1 MTITTRIAA
10 LAAAAAIALTG
21 LTTQTAS
28 AADADV
34 YTTPGGHNV
43 NGRLWNTD
51 CSQYSSSVI
60 RCRTEIFANFV
71 VREDDRYI
79 RVHGWA
85 FNNLTYLPSDRAQWA
100 GNPLAKTGSFTKDGR
115 EWRTECD
122 TAATGRG
129 ACRSYI
135 KTKFAAYEDGR
146 FVTKNEFVFNNI
158 VRFAQGGTA
167 PVTAIP
173 ADVLDQSV
181 LDFDGFG
188 PVKLGMSFANLALIG
203 YAGYGDHT
211 GGVCEPHWAGLPSL
225 TDRGVDPGTGGHDSV
240 IWYVRATRPEI
251 KTADGAHVGMN
262 VAQLKAIYGSD
273 FTVVTKTNHGQ
284 TEYYGSVREGGRELL
299 FRVDGANDDHA
310 PTRPLRDSDVIVEIT
325 ASNYRTDVSEDG
337 C

>member
-71 VREDDRYI
+71 VREDDRYV

-122 TAATGRG
+122 TATTGRG
-129 ACRSYI
+129 GCRSYI
-135 KTKFAAYEDGR
+135 EASVIVKTGTGFAWQKKEI
-146 FVTKNEFVFNNI
+146 FNSM
-158 VRFAQGGTA
+158 VRFGAVQAPPVDETPDLEEIEMVAIDIADVPAVVGAWEAFDVDGSVVYVDPNSEVEAAVVVMAFGDAVTVAELASELTATQKLGTA
-167 PVTAIP
+167 VCGTLPEEGDVCVFPSAKYGTAVTVSMDASKVELHAVTA
-173 ADVLDQSV
+173 AV
-181 LDFDGFG
+181 
-188 PVKLGMSFANLALIG
+188 AARLA
-203 YAGYGDHT
+203 
-211 GGVCEPHWAGLPSL
+211 
-225 TDRGVDPGTGGHDSV
+225 
-240 IWYVRATRPEI
+240 
-251 KTADGAHVGMN
+251 
-262 VAQLKAIYGSD
+262 
-273 FTVVTKTNHGQ
+273 
-284 TEYYGSVREGGRELL
+284 
-299 FRVDGANDDHA
+299 
-310 PTRPLRDSDVIVEIT
+310 
-325 ASNYRTDVSEDG
+325 
-337 C
+337 